1 MKIAVSSYSFSQYIR
16 DGRLTQLTCIAKA
29 KELGFDAIEFT
40 DLQSPEGVTEE
51 EYAHQIRQECDR
63 VGLPVSNYT
72 IGADLLNRDLKEEV
86 ERLKK
91 KVDIAAILGTSSM
104 RHDACWGWKE
114 GNVRGPQGLRNIV
127 DRLAE
132 GCREV
137 SEYAKTKGIRTMV
150 ENHGTFL
157 QDADRVEMLINT
169 VNCDNFGW
177 LCDMGNFLCAD
188 ENPAVSY
195 GKAAPYAFY
204 AHAKDFILKSGNE
217 PNPGDCFFQTR
228 AGNYLRGT
236 IIGHGV
242 VPVKQCL
249 QILKNNGYDGFIGVE
264 FEGVEDCILGI
275 SVGLA
280 NLRRFVKE
288 VYGE

>member
-1 MKIAVSSYSFSQYIR
+1 MKISVSSYSFSQYLN

-40 DLQSPEGVTEE
+40 DLQPPEGVTEE

-72 IGADLLNRDLKEEV
+72 IGADLLNQDLKEEV

-114 GNVRGPQGLRNIV
+114 GNVRGSHGLRNIV

-177 LCDMGNFLCAD
+177 LCDMGNFMCAD
-188 ENPAVSY
+188 ENSAIAL
-195 GKAAPYAFY
+195 GNALPYA
-204 AHAKDFILKSGNE
+204 AHVHAKDFLFKSGDGE
-217 PNPGDCFFQTR
+217 NPGEGFFGTR
-228 AGNYLRGT
+228 AGNYLRGA
-236 IIGHGV
+236 IIGQGV

-249 QILKNNGYDGFIGVE
+249 RLLKRANYDGWISLE
-264 FEGVEDCILGI
+264 FEGMEDCITGCR
-275 SVGLA
+275 VGLD
-280 NLRRFVKE
+280 NLRRMCSE
-288 VYGE
+288 VGL